1 MAIGRKDQYI
11 HQYIRYGLPQQLKE
25 DDRRAIA
32 RILDVDEQELSSK
45 PLFPPISPLHSD
57 GISVLIDQATKFIS
71 NLRKKNID
79 TISIDMLD
87 AVACCGTGIENL
99 NENVNGKW
107 LMPLIDSRQITMSA
121 PENIKMIKVKG
132 DSMEPTLKEGDWV
145 LVDISRISPDSDGL
159 FLLRLA
165 GGLAVKRIQCGL
177 GNSINVLSDNKNYP
191 PLPPTSIAGA
201 QLSKRCPA
209 FSLSSGIMQ
218 TLTDCFCPF
227 WCKIKL
233 HRKLISQT
241 IDSRSIT

>member
-1 MAIGRKDQYI
+1 MKTQEEIRKFLDKKIAEKGTNYRELSLAIGRKDQYI

-107 LMPLIDSRQITMSA
+107 LMPLIDFRQITMSA
-121 PENIKMIKVKG
+121 PENIKMIKSNVIPIN
-132 DSMEPTLKEGDWV
+132 EI
-145 LVDISRISPDSDGL
+145 ISD
-159 FLLRLA
+159 
-165 GGLAVKRIQCGL
+165 V
-177 GNSINVLSDNKNYP
+177 
-191 PLPPTSIAGA
+191 
-201 QLSKRCPA
+201 A
-209 FSLSSGIMQ
+209 FSAPPCRRPRRQ
-218 TLTDCFCPF
+218 TNSMRARQQYQRTFG
-227 WCKIKL
+227 
-233 HRKLISQT
+233 
-241 IDSRSIT
+241 

>member
-1 MAIGRKDQYI
+1 MKTQEEIRKFLDKKIAEKGTNYRELSLAIGRKDQYI
-11 HQYIRYGLPQQLKE
+11 HQYIKYGLPQQLKE

-45 PLFPPISPLHSD
+45 PLYPPISPLHSD

-71 NLRKKNID
+71 NLRKKNIE

-107 LMPLIDSRQITMSA
+107 LMPLIDFRQITISA

-177 GNSINVLSDNKNYP
+177 GNSINVLSDNENYP
-191 PLPPTSIAGA
+191 PLPPTSLEEIPIVG
-201 QLSKRCPA
+201 KV
-209 FSLSSGIMQ
+209 IY
-218 TLTDCFCPF
+218 TLTAE
-227 WCKIKL
+227 KVG
-233 HRKLISQT
+233 
-241 IDSRSIT
+241 

>member
-1 MAIGRKDQYI
+1 MTTAAEVRKHI
-11 HQYIRYGLPQQLKE
+11 NELIEKKGLTLNSISLTLRPNSPAFMHKFLRYNTPVRLPEKE
-25 DDRRAIA
+25 RK
-32 RILDVDEQELSSK
+32 ILAQILEVPEQELTDIDLSTNN
-45 PLFPPISPLHSD
+45 LPLHSD

-107 LMPLIDSRQITMSA
+107 LMPLIDFRQITMSA

-165 GGLAVKRIQCGL
+165 GGLAVKRVQCGL
-177 GNSINVLSDNKNYP
+177 GNDISVLSDNKKYP
-191 PLPPTSIAGA
+191 PLPA
-201 QLSKRCPA
+201 
-209 FSLSSGIMQ
+209 
-218 TLTDCFCPF
+218 TLEEIPIVGKVIYTLAAE
-227 WCKIKL
+227 KVG
-233 HRKLISQT
+233 
-241 IDSRSIT
+241 